1 MRIGLDLGGTKIEI
15 VALDD
20 EGSVRARRRVPTPA
34 GDYQATIETIA
45 NLVASVEREL
55 GCRASVGV
63 GIPGS
68 PSPVDGRVRNAN
80 SLCLNGQAI
89 EQDLSARLQ
98 RPVRVANDAN
108 CFAVSEATDGA
119 GSGARVVFGVILG
132 TGVGGGIVIDGHL
145 LEGRNRIGGEWG
157 HNPLPSPDEVDP
169 HPRPACWC
177 GRIGCIETL
186 LSGPGMAKEHH
197 RLGGNC
203 MSAEQIATTADNGDP
218 VCEATMARYEHRLA
232 RALAG
237 VINLLD
243 PDVIVLGGGLSR
255 IGRLYRNVPGL
266 WGKAVFSEVV
276 ETRLLPARHGDAS
289 GVRGAAWLW
298 PPEGVG

>member
-1 MRIGLDLGGTKIEI
+1 MRIGVDLGGTKIEI

-20 EGSVRARRRVPTPA
+20 EGSVRARWRVPTPV
-34 GDYQATIETIA
+34 GDYQATVETIA
-45 NLVASVEREL
+45 SLVASVEGEL

-108 CFAVSEATDGA
+108 CFAMSETTDGA
-119 GSGARVVFGVILG
+119 GAGARVVFGVILG

-145 LEGRNRIGGEWG
+145 LDGCNRVGGEWG

-186 LSGPGMAKEHH
+186 LSGPGMAEEHH
-197 RLGGNC
+197 RLGGSR
-203 MSAEQIATTADNGDP
+203 MSAEQIAAAAGNGDP
-218 VCEATMARYEHRLA
+218 VCEATMARYEYRLA

-237 VINLLD
+237 VISLLD

-255 IGRLYRNVPGL
+255 IGRLYRNVPAL
-266 WGKAVFSEVV
+266 WGKAVFSDVI
-276 ETRLLPARHGDAS
+276 ETRLLPAHHGDAS
-289 GVRGAAWLW
+289 GGRGAAWLW
-298 PPEGVG
+298 PPAGVR